1 MDQSSQSGLRFRGR
15 VFLQGEVRAVTGL
28 HIGGAAGALA
38 IGGVDQ
44 PVVRNP
50 LNDQPYLPGSSLR
63 GKMRSLSEK
72 FLGLPFNRQIS
83 GVRIHSCRTTDSYR
97 ACDLCQVFGVP
108 GSERGQV
115 DFGGPTRLLVR
126 DIPLAP
132 ETVQQLDA
140 LETDLP
146 YTEIKWE
153 ATIDR
158 ITSAA
163 VPRQQERVPAGAVFA
178 PLDLI
183 YSVYE
188 TADVERFRLVLQALA
203 LVEDDYLGGQGS
215 RGSGR
220 VRFEKLTLAVRNRA
234 RYQQE
239 ARWDTSGDMRP
250 ADLLARWDTL
260 KAWLSQQ
267 LPEA

>member
-1 MDQSSQSGLRFRGR
+1 MDQTTQDRFRFRGR
-15 VFLQGEVRAVTGL
+15 IFLQGAVRAVSGL

-50 LNDQPYLPGSSLR
+50 LNNQPYLPGSSLR

-72 FLGLPFNRQIS
+72 FLGLPFNRPIG
-83 GVRIHSCRTTDSYR
+83 GVRIHSCRTTESYR
-97 ACDLCQVFGVP
+97 TCDLCQVFGVP
-108 GSERGQV
+108 GSERGQA

-132 ETVQQLDA
+132 ETVQQLEA

-153 ATIDR
+153 AAIDR
-158 ITSAA
+158 VTSAA

-178 PLDLI
+178 PLDLV

-188 TADVERFRLVLQALA
+188 PGDVERFRLVLQALA

-215 RGSGR
+215 RGAGR
-220 VRFEKLTLAVRNRA
+220 VRFEGLTLAVRSRP
-234 RYQQE
+234 RYADE
-239 ARWDTSGDMRP
+239 VRWDGGGAAP
-250 ADLLARWDTL
+250 ADLLARWDAL